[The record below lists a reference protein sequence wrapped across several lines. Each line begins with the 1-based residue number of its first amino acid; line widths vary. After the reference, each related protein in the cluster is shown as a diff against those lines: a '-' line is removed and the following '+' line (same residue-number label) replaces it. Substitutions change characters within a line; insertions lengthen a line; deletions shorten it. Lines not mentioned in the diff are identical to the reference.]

1 MGYIGRFTTCAFC
14 TQIHA
19 VVATHRCSLTA
30 TACTTVLEIYTRARV
45 SECVYQLNDCPPKS
59 KVGRH
64 PSMFPPEPGPEP
76 DRTGTG
82 TGPESEPDRNRTGT
96 EPEPDRNRTG
106 PEPDQNRISCNSIVA
121 TVLLQQ
127 YCCNSTVATVLLQQY
142 CRNKKSH
149 AKNQVRELSRDCSV
163 MSVDRE
169 TYGSPTFK

>member
-96 EPEPDRNRTG
+96 EPEPDRNMTRTG
-106 PEPDQNRISCNSIVA
+106 LDLERTGTGRATTQANRLTCSLAPVKKNGGFADGNSS
-121 TVLLQQ
+121 L
-127 YCCNSTVATVLLQQY
+127 
-142 CRNKKSH
+142 
-149 AKNQVRELSRDCSV
+149 
-163 MSVDRE
+163 
-169 TYGSPTFK
+169 GSPAASNIGKGQNASSFPGGARLYIL